1 MNPAA
6 AVPALSVC
14 IPSWNTR
21 ALLADCLRSLQADI
35 GAGRCEVLV
44 VDDASSDGSAA
55 MVAADFPQVRLTA
68 LSTNLGFVGATNLA
82 MRNARGHYL
91 VLLNSDTCVH
101 PGALTA
107 LADFMASQPGAGVVG
122 PRLESASG
130 SLQLSCG
137 RTPGLAA
144 EIINKLLL
152 HKLLP
157 FHRFGRWD
165 HAGARRVGWVTGA
178 CLVVRRQVAEQVG
191 YLDPGI
197 FMFYEDLEWCLRIQR
212 AGWQIWYCPAG
223 VVTHLGGQSTR
234 QDFGRMLVISQRS
247 QYYLFG
253 RHFSRGTLHLLRLLT
268 VIEAGLRS
276 LIWGGVWG
284 GVPRRRGEARQ
295 RVAAYAQILRRTLTD
310 RSYWDSAADR
320 GGGALHVER

>member
-1 MNPAA
+1 MAA
-6 AVPALSVC
+6 AAAPTLSVC

-21 ALLADCLRSLQADI
+21 ALLADCLRSLEADVA
-35 GAGRCEVLV
+35 AGLCEVLV

-55 MVAADFPQVRLTA
+55 MVAADFPQIRLIA
-68 LSTNLGFVGATNLA
+68 LPANLGFVGATNLA
-82 MRNARGHYL
+82 LRNACGRYL
-91 VLLNSDTCVH
+91 VLLNSDTRVH
-101 PGALTA
+101 AGALAA
-107 LADFMASQPGAGVVG
+107 LADFMASQPRAGVVG

-130 SLQLSCG
+130 TLQLSCG

-165 HAGARRVGWVTGA
+165 HAGARCVGWVTGA

-253 RHFSRGTLHLLRLLT
+253 RHFGRGTLHLLRLLT
-268 VIEAGLRS
+268 VIEAALRS
-276 LIWGGVWG
+276 VIWGSVS
-284 GVPRRRGEARQ
+284 VVVARRRGEARQ
-295 RVAAYAQILRRTLTD
+295 RAAAYVQILWRTLID
-310 RSYWDSAADR
+310 RSYWDSAA
-320 GGGALHVER
+320 GPGSGALHVER